1 MKIVVHAKP
10 RAREE
15 AIEKI
20 EDGRY
25 VVAVRE
31 PPVQG
36 KANEAIARALAR
48 YFRVAPSCVR
58 LLAGFSAKE
67 KVFDVAIECHRQ

>member
-1 MKIVVHAKP
+1 MKISVHAKP

-15 AIEKI
+15 GVEKI
-20 EDGRY
+20 DDGRY

-48 YFRVAPSCVR
+48 YFRVVPTCVR
-58 LLAGFSAKE
+58 LLSGFSVKE
-67 KVFDVAIECHRQ
+67 KVFDVAIECPR